1 MKIFKDGEVIH
12 LYTVRHQTN
21 IKVIILWVVAI
32 CAVFAFLLSTASFA
46 SDLSTHESI
55 STGMHH
61 TVDVAMN
68 RSTPLVFTCD
78 PRLGFKNMKERRAAM
93 SLSVPAGMK
102 IFFQR
107 IGSSSIYQTKKHGS
121 VYIFKSGMN
130 IDADGAFTAYH
141 PLPGKGLDHLGN
153 AGRPGNW
160 WGIVTHNTKRSGK
173 PVLQDATDPAPG
185 YYVSGTSLQDAT
197 KENNDPTRYVNSEAI
212 PFFVLPGDSR
222 IPATMGDF
230 GYVVNMDTA
239 MSSGCIFADV
249 GPDNKIGE
257 GSIALARAV
266 GIPSDPRGEGTTD
279 QMIYVVF
286 TDTSQGWPV
295 DKKYIDSHSNQLF
308 EQWGGMERLRREM
321 Y

>member
-1 MKIFKDGEVIH
+1 MHKFNDGEI
-12 LYTVRHQTN
+12 VR
-21 IKVIILWVVAI
+21 IYKMRKDISMKSVVLWFLAI
-32 CAVFAFLLSTASFA
+32 FMAFSFLVSTASFGRDFA
-46 SDLSTHESI
+46 PHDPESTERQY
-55 STGMHH
+55 G
-61 TVDVAMN
+61 VDVAMN
-68 RSTPLVFTCD
+68 QNVSSAFSIAPQPGLRDRQIPHVA
-78 PRLGFKNMKERRAAM
+78 KN
-93 SLSVPAGMK
+93 LSAPTKQNV
-102 IFFQR
+102 FFQR
-107 IGSSSIYQTKKHGS
+107 IGSSSIYNSKKHSS
-121 VYIFKSGMN
+121 VYMFKAGMH
-130 IDADGAFTAYH
+130 IDADGSFSAYH

-160 WGIVTHNTKRSGK
+160 WGIVTHNAKRSGK
-173 PVLQDATDPAPG
+173 PVLQVSTDPAPG

-197 KENNDPTRYVNSEAI
+197 KRNNDPTRYVNSEAI

-266 GIPSDPRGEGTTD
+266 GIPSDPKGEGTTD

>member
-1 MKIFKDGEVIH
+1 MKRFQDGEEIRFH
-12 LYTVRHQTN
+12 TMQKQTSM
-21 IKVIILWVVAI
+21 KSVVLWIVAI
-32 CAVFAFLLSTASFA
+32 GAAFVILVSTVSFA
-46 SDLSTHESI
+46 SDLTTYKSI
-55 STGMHH
+55 STGMDHSAY
-61 TVDVAMN
+61 VAMN
-68 RSTPLVFTCD
+68 QNIPFVFSSD
-78 PRLGFKNMKERRAAM
+78 PRLGFKNTKERHGTT

-107 IGSSSIYQTKKHGS
+107 IGKSSIYQTKKHGS
-121 VYIFKSGMN
+121 VYVFKAGMH

-141 PLPGKGLDHLGN
+141 PHPGKGLDNLGN

-160 WGIVTHNTKRSGK
+160 WGIVTHNARRSGK
-173 PVLQDATDPAPG
+173 PVLQVSTDPAPG
-185 YYVSGTSLQDAT
+185 YYVSGTSLQDTT

-230 GYVVNMDTA
+230 GYVLNLNTL
-239 MSSGCIFADV
+239 MSSGCIYADV

-266 GIPSDPRGEGTTD
+266 GIPSDPKGEGTND
-279 QMIYVVF
+279 KMIYVVF

-295 DKKYIDSHSNQLF
+295 DKEYIDSHSDQLF
-308 EQWGGMERLRREM
+308 EQWGGMKRLHREM
-321 Y
+321 H